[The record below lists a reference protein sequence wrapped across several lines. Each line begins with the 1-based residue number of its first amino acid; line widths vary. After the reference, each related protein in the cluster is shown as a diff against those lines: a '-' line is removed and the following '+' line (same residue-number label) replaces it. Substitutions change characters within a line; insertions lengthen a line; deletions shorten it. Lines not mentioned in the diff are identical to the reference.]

1 MARLS
6 EPRSD
11 LIRHSQDGQ
20 TTKKRR
26 TRRKMS
32 NRSHSIFFVFFVV
45 YINYSNFQT
54 TWLVL
59 AIWTE

>member
-1 MARLS
+1 
-6 EPRSD
+6 
-11 LIRHSQDGQ
+11 
-20 TTKKRR
+20 
-26 TRRKMS
+26 MS